1 MSENNNTPV
10 TDVSALACAAIKKF
24 LVKAVQMLPPG
35 MEAAKPV
42 YQTLDAVLEYLGR
55 SAVDGGDR
63 TITIS
68 VRHLD
73 ADEVSINVTSTVHLP
88 PQGDIAV
95 SH

>member
-1 MSENNNTPV
+1 MSEENINPANNVP
-10 TDVSALACAAIKKF
+10 AIACAAIRDF
-24 LVKAVQMLPPG
+24 LAKAAEKVPPG
-35 MEAAKPV
+35 MEAADSI
-42 YQTLDAVLEYLGR
+42 YQTLNDVLEALGR

-73 ADEVSINVTSTVHLP
+73 ADEVSINVTSMVHLP